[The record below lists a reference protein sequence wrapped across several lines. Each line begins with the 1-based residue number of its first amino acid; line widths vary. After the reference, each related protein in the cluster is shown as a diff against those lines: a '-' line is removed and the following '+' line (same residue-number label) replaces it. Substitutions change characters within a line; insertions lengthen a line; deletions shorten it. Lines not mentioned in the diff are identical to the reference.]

1 MAGTC
6 KESNLFV
13 YLFFIFAT
21 CESLNLRFIM
31 FVQNETIIYYY
42 YFYICP
48 IMYKPNVC

>member
-6 KESNLFV
+6 KESILFV

-31 FVQNETIIYYY
+31 FVQNETIISTT
-42 YFYICP
+42 ITS
-48 IMYKPNVC
+48 ISVR

>member
-13 YLFFIFAT
+13 YLSFIFAT

-31 FVQNETIIYYY
+31 FVQNETIISTT
-42 YFYICP
+42 ITS
-48 IMYKPNVC
+48 ISVR

>member
-31 FVQNETIIYYY
+31 FVQNETIISTT
-42 YFYICP
+42 ITS
-48 IMYKPNVC
+48 ISVR